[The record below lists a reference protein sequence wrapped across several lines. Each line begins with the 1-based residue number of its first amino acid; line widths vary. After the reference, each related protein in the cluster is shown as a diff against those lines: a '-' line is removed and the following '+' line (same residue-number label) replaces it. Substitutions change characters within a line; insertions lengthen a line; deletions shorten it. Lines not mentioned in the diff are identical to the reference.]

1 MPQHPQY
8 TNSPSRNLDKLFELL
23 NQLIDFGFIHE
34 DIFQN
39 LDSIMTELY
48 PTAARKSF
56 AYENGEE
63 FSEDSN
69 EDDGFSTPRVSE
81 LFEFIDTNQ
90 DEQFIQDFRNT
101 IAHCMYSGT
110 WSTEGVADEIIQLR
124 DIEYYKMHTY
134 LEEDTATINKYK
146 YNAKTVWFP
155 SDVVPARIGIYE
167 ISDLDYQSPK
177 HSGYAYWNGNKWFDS
192 QILLKDCIDQKRTV
206 ANEKSWGNYCW
217 RGFLEQLS
225 D

>member
-90 DEQFIQDFRNT
+90 DDKPL
-101 IAHCMYSGT
+101 
-110 WSTEGVADEIIQLR
+110 DKIIISNSII
-124 DIEYYKMHTY
+124 DYK
-134 LEEDTATINKYK
+134 
-146 YNAKTVWFP
+146 
-155 SDVVPARIGIYE
+155 
-167 ISDLDYQSPK
+167 
-177 HSGYAYWNGNKWFDS
+177 
-192 QILLKDCIDQKRTV
+192 
-206 ANEKSWGNYCW
+206 
-217 RGFLEQLS
+217 
-225 D
+225 